1 MQMDNEKELP
11 KRKRNRLENYDYS
24 SCGAYFITV
33 CTLERQNYFWEN
45 VGAIIDR
52 PQDVE
57 LSTYG
62 KMVDQA
68 IQNIPSAYPAL
79 SLESYVIMPNHVHMI
94 VVIGCTN
101 ELQKNP
107 DLNQIIGAYKSG
119 VSRKIHRSDPE
130 IPVWQ
135 RSYHDH
141 VIRGQADYEKI
152 WCYIDTNPMGWEK
165 DCFYEDC
172 LW

>member
-1 MQMDNEKELP
+1 MDNEKELP

-68 IQNIPSAYPAL
+68 IQNIPSVYPAL
-79 SLESYVIMPNHVHMI
+79 SLESYVIMPNHIHLLLRVCADEYYN
-94 VVIGCTN
+94 VTGCKTT
-101 ELQKNP
+101 ERDCFQTSRDQYLAK
-107 DLNQIIGAYKSG
+107 II
-119 VSRKIHRSDPE
+119 P
-130 IPVWQ
+130 
-135 RSYHDH
+135 RSY
-141 VIRGQADYEKI
+141 YPKS
-152 WCYIDTNPMGWEK
+152 
-165 DCFYEDC
+165 
-172 LW
+172 

>member
-1 MQMDNEKELP
+1 MDNEKELP

-79 SLESYVIMPNHVHMI
+79 SLESYVIMPNHIHLLLRVCADEYGRPLVAPTMSR
-94 VVIGCTN
+94 VVKQLKGVVSKQAGIS
-101 ELQKNP
+101 
-107 DLNQIIGAYKSG
+107 II
-119 VSRKIHRSDPE
+119 P
-130 IPVWQ
+130 
-135 RSYHDH
+135 RSY
-141 VIRGQADYEKI
+141 YPKS
-152 WCYIDTNPMGWEK
+152 
-165 DCFYEDC
+165 
-172 LW
+172 

>member
-1 MQMDNEKELP
+1 MPQWQAQAAWAVCIDPLSRKTNRIRNFSVVLNGEFEGTENRQRKHLFSLPICVIMIQVMQMDNEKELP

-62 KMVDQA
+62 K
-68 IQNIPSAYPAL
+68 
-79 SLESYVIMPNHVHMI
+79 
-94 VVIGCTN
+94 
-101 ELQKNP
+101 
-107 DLNQIIGAYKSG
+107 
-119 VSRKIHRSDPE
+119 
-130 IPVWQ
+130 
-135 RSYHDH
+135 
-141 VIRGQADYEKI
+141 
-152 WCYIDTNPMGWEK
+152 
-165 DCFYEDC
+165 
-172 LW
+172 